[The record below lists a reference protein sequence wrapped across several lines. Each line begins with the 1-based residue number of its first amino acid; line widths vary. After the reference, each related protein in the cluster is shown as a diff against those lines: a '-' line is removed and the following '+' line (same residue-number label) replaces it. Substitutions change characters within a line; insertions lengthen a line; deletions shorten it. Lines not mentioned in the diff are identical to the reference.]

1 MNYYHKKC
9 DILAIARGGGDNLEI
24 FDKPEIAEVAL
35 GLDSYF
41 VTAIGHAQ
49 DVPLLEKIADK
60 TFITPT
66 AFAQYF

>member
-1 MNYYHKKC
+1 M
-9 DILAIARGGGDNLEI
+9 
-24 FDKPEIAEVAL
+24 AL